1 MQNRGENMF
10 VKSNKIEIRI
20 FDSFSLKDKRSVVK
34 SIVAKTHRKFNV
46 SISEVEDYDLL
57 NKTTLGIAIV
67 SNNNQLNQQIFNR
80 IIRFIED
87 NYQAEIIS
95 IENYE

>member
-1 MQNRGENMF
+1 MF